1 MCRKNME
8 SVLFHKLST
17 EKKIDRFYKFCI
29 FWGSF
34 CFFFGKISFFN
45 QPDHD
50 MFHEMALARES
61 LNLGFIPNF
70 DLYSYIPTLT
80 PVVHH
85 EWGTGAILYFITVHL
100 HLGGHGLIVLKYSIS
115 LIIFLLCY
123 LFLKKHKIDT
133 AICALLGIIAIAMGW
148 IGFATIRAQL
158 FTLLFLVIMIHL
170 LDVERQGKKW
180 WVVILIPLFIM
191 WLNMHAG
198 FLVGVGYYIFHSLD
212 RLLKKYNENK
222 NMIEALKSVLHL
234 FIILLIMVILIPVNP
249 FGLDY
254 ITYLWRAIFLD
265 RTNLISEW
273 QPMWQFDKFIFTYNL
288 IFFGL
293 SLLLLIYSAIKDKN
307 YRSPILLL
315 LFVLAYQ
322 TIFHLR
328 QLSIYAIF
336 WICFL
341 PLFLYNTA
349 FYKFLIRFK
358 TNMKHLLVYFWIILG
373 ILGIYLSIQNQFWR
387 LTFNQKDYPYPC
399 GVVDYLKTYQFRGN
413 LMTPFR
419 EGAYIS
425 WKLYPQVKVSM
436 DSRYE
441 VAYRQENVIENI
453 NFYKGM
459 EKYSNLLCKHS
470 TDGVLIPKSAPLYD
484 KMKGDNKFK
493 VQDCTWNWLKVYS
506 DDMYVLFIKENLA
519 INLPEVDKTGQTILM
534 DFP

>member
-1 MCRKNME
+1 MDG
-8 SVLFHKLST
+8 VLIHKLFT
-17 EKKIDRFYKFCI
+17 EKKSDRFYKFLVFC
-29 FWGSF
+29 GSIW
-34 CFFFGKISFFN
+34 FFIGKISFFN

-50 MFHEMALARES
+50 MFHEMALTRES

-70 DLYSYIPTLT
+70 DLFSYIPTLT

-85 EWGTGAILYFITVHL
+85 EWGTGAILYFITVHWN
-100 HLGGHGLIVLKYSIS
+100 LGGYGLILLKYSIS
-115 LIIFLLCY
+115 LTIFLLCY
-123 LFLKKHKIDT
+123 LYLKRHKIDT
-133 AICALLGIIAIAMGW
+133 VICALLGIIAIAMGW

-170 LDVERQGKKW
+170 LDVDRQGKKW
-180 WVVILIPLFIM
+180 WIVIWIPLFIM

-198 FLVGVGYYIFHSLD
+198 FLVGVVYYIFHSFD
-212 RLLKKYNENK
+212 RLLKKYSKNK
-222 NMIEALKSVLHL
+222 NILKAFKSVLHL
-234 FIILLIMVILIPVNP
+234 FIILLIMLILIPVNP

-265 RTNLISEW
+265 RSKLISEW
-273 QPMWQFDKFIFTYNL
+273 QPMWQFNKLILTYNL
-288 IFFGL
+288 IFFGI
-293 SLLLLIYSAIKDKN
+293 SLLLLIYSTIKDKN

-387 LTFNQKDYPYPC
+387 LTLNQNYHPYPS
-399 GVVDYLKTYQFRGN
+399 GVVDYIKTNQFSGN

-419 EGAYIS
+419 EGAYVS

-453 NFYKGM
+453 NFYRGM
-459 EKYSNLLCKHS
+459 EKYRNLLCQYS
-470 TDGVLIPKSAPLYD
+470 TDGVLIPTSTPLYD
-484 KMKGDNKFK
+484 KIKDDNKFT
-493 VQDCTWNWLKVYS
+493 VPDCTWNWLKVYS

-519 INLPEVDKTGQTILM
+519 TNLPRIDKTGQTIFM
-534 DFP
+534 DVP